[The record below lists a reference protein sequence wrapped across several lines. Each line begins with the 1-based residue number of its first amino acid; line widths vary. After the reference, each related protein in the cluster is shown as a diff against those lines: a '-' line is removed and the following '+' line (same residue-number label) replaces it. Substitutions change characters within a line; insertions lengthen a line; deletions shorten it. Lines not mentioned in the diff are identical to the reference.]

1 MKKSYK
7 KIFLVIV
14 VLMLSGPIMEA
25 IRMSMGRH
33 RLPLP
38 VLSGIQLLCILGSI
52 FLDNQLSKYNKK
64 SFISYISISIAN
76 ILLVS
81 LALFIFHSI
90 TQTPFIYARS
100 ISIPFTL
107 SLYFIFAD
115 QIERNRAKKQENEEL
130 KNQKSKA
137 EMEVLKQQINPHFL
151 FNSLNTL
158 KELIEDDQEGAVN
171 YLQKFSKLYR
181 YVLSSNGQDLVRI
194 EEELEFLER
203 YFQLLQERF
212 GERLT
217 MTLHF
222 SEEAHGKLVPPMSL
236 QLLLENAIKHNEV
249 SKEHPLH
256 IDFTFYTD
264 YIEIINEV
272 RSKTSFVQSNGLG
285 LSNLEFRV
293 RHLLHKEITFGFTEN
308 QDKFRVLLPIGKQV
322 TLT

>member
-7 KIFLVIV
+7 KVFLIIV
-14 VLMLSGPIMEA
+14 VLMLSGPIMES
-25 IRMSMGRH
+25 IRISMGRH

-52 FLDNQLSKYNKK
+52 FLDSQLTKYNKK
-64 SFISYISISIAN
+64 PFVSYISISIAN
-76 ILLVS
+76 ILFVS

-90 TQTPFIYARS
+90 TQTPFIYIRS
-100 ISIPFTL
+100 ISISFTV

-130 KNQKSKA
+130 KSQKSKA

-158 KELIEDDQEGAVN
+158 KELIEEDQGSAVQ

-181 YVLSSNGQDLVRI
+181 YVLASNGQDLVRI
-194 EEELEFLER
+194 EEELEFLEK
-203 YFQLLQERF
+203 YFQLLQKRF
-212 GERLT
+212 GDRLT
-217 MTLHF
+217 MSLHN
-222 SEEAHGKLVPPMSL
+222 SEVAKGKLIPPMSL

-249 SKEHPLH
+249 SNEHPLH
-256 IDFTFYTD
+256 VDFTFHPD
-264 YIEIINEV
+264 SVEIENKV
-272 RSKTSFVQSNGLG
+272 KSKTSFVQSNGLG

-293 RHLLHKEITFGFTEN
+293 RHFLHKEITFGFTEN
-308 QDKFRVLLPIGKQV
+308 QDKFRVLLPISEQI
-322 TLT
+322 